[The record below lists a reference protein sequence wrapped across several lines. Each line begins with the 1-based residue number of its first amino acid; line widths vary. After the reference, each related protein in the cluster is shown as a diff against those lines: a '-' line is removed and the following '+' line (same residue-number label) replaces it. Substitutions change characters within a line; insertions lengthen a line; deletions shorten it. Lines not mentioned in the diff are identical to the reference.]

1 MTVFQKVINTLKR
14 PDDSR
19 AIVIFLIRHGEAE
32 HNIREKRAVQH
43 AKEQALQDG
52 SAPDEVT
59 RRMEEARARVLDD
72 PSLFDAPLS
81 DRGVAEARNCHAK
94 LQTLVLSLQQQS
106 SATDQTHV
114 DLLPIAPPTRVL
126 VSPLQRA
133 LQTADLIF
141 PDVENIHVREE
152 LRERITGLPCD
163 SRHHS
168 DELRN
173 RKSFTRFSMSRLH
186 MGSVMLNRSMPPTV
200 DDSDEENASADTPPP
215 DLGKRKVPTLPASED
230 IKALRER
237 TKVLF
242 KMLLEFDEAS
252 IAVVSHKGYLREL
265 ERAQFGIQDSPLFGN
280 GEVRVYRIK
289 LSMQR
294 QTLLEVDR
302 LG

>member
-1 MTVFQKVINTLKR
+1 MTVLQKVMNTLKL

-19 AIVIFLIRHGEAE
+19 TIVLFLIRHGEAE
-32 HNIREKRAVQH
+32 HNIQEKHAAQH
-43 AKEQALQDG
+43 AKEQALQEG
-52 SAPDEVT
+52 LAPDEVT

-81 DRGVAEARNCHAK
+81 HRGVAEARNCREK
-94 LQTLVLSLQQQS
+94 LQGLVLLLQQQQS
-106 SATDQTHV
+106 TVSGQTDV
-114 DLLPIAPPTRVL
+114 DLQQISTPTRVL

-173 RKSFTRFSMSRLH
+173 RKSFTRFSMSRLQ
-186 MGSVMLNRSMPPTV
+186 MGSVILKNMPPEAV
-200 DDSDEENASADTPPP
+200 DDSDEEAADTPHQ
-215 DLGKRKVPTLPASED
+215 DLGKRMVPTLPASED

-237 TKVLF
+237 TKFLF
-242 KMLLEFDEAS
+242 KMLLEFEETS

-265 ERAQFGIQDSPLFGN
+265 ERAQFGIMDSPLFGN

-289 LSMQR
+289 LSKRR
-294 QTLLEVDR
+294 QTLLEVER